1 MVDRLVRDQEAVGSN
16 PVSPTLKTP
25 SLGEGVFLYQYIL
38 RFVLKHSKGMS
49 IERYSSRAVKPYDK
63 IHCL

>member
-1 MVDRLVRDQEAVGSN
+1 
-16 PVSPTLKTP
+16 
-25 SLGEGVFLYQYIL
+25 LYQYIL

-49 IERYSSRAVKPYDK
+49 IERYSSRAVKPYAK